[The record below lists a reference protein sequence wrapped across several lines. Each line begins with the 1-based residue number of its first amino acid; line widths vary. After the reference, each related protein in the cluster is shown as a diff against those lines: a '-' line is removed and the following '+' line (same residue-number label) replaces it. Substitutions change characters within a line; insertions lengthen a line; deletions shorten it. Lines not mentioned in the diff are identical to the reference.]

1 LAVTAALVA
10 MQQVASAATVVQPA
24 SKLEAALTTIPKKT

>member
-1 LAVTAALVA
+1 
-10 MQQVASAATVVQPA
+10 MQQVALAATVVQPA